1 MFNFIWPIVLV
12 VLSNV
17 MYQVCTKSV
26 PDDVNPFVSL
36 TVTYLVGAILS
47 FAMSFVINRQTDIVK
62 ELTKVNW
69 SSLLLG
75 VSVVGLEAGF
85 IYAFKA
91 GWQVSITSIVQ
102 SSILTVILIF
112 VGLFAYKESLSW
124 NKIVGII
131 ICVIG
136 LAIINIK

>member
-17 MYQVCTKSV
+17 MYQICTKSV

-69 SSLLLG
+69 SSWLLG

-124 NKIVGII
+124 NKIIGII

>member
-17 MYQVCTKSV
+17 MYQICTKSV

-69 SSLLLG
+69 SSWLLG

-102 SSILTVILIF
+102 SSVLTVILIF

-136 LAIINIK
+136 LATINIK